1 MNTPLSAQRHGGTGQ
16 DDPLLRELVYVN
28 DREPGISRVR
38 RGRGFSYHLPDGSL
52 LRDAADLKRI
62 KALGLPPAYTD
73 VWICMLAE
81 GHLQATGI
89 DDRGRKQYRYHELWS
104 AYRDRTKFDQL
115 IGFGKVLPGLRRRI
129 LRDLK
134 GEPFKE
140 RTVLAALCMLLDRAH
155 LRVGSQAYVEEN
167 GTFGATTLLKRH
179 LRLEGD
185 RLDLQFTGK
194 GGKRVRRRLRHPTLS
209 RVLDRISDLPGRQ
222 LFVWRDDQDQL
233 HPVDSGRLNAYL
245 SEIAGPEVSA
255 KTFRTWAGS
264 VAALA
269 AARKAMTQDRRPAI
283 KEMCE
288 AAAERLSNTAA
299 ICRSSYVHPA
309 IIELAQPEPP
319 IDRAWFAGTL
329 EARRNLQLD
338 EEYLL
343 RFLQKVSNGS

>member
-1 MNTPLSAQRHGGTGQ
+1 MNELPSAQSHGGIGR
-16 DDPLLRELVYVN
+16 DDPVPQGLVYVSGS
-28 DREPGISRVR
+28 DPGISRVR

-52 LRDAADLKRI
+52 LRDAAELMRI
-62 KALGLPPAYTD
+62 KALGLPPAYSD
-73 VWICMLAE
+73 VWICMQAE
-81 GHLQATGI
+81 GHLQATGV

-104 AYRDRTKFDQL
+104 AYRDRTKFGQL
-115 IGFGKVLPGLRRRI
+115 IDFGEALPGLRRRI

-134 GEPFKE
+134 GEPFNE
-140 RTVLAALCMLLDRAH
+140 QTVLAALCMLLDRAH

-209 RVLDRISDLPGRQ
+209 RVLDKIADLPGRQ

-245 SEIAGPEVSA
+245 SETAGPELSA

-264 VAALA
+264 VAALSS
-269 AARKAMTQDRRPAI
+269 ARKAMAQERRPTI

-288 AAAERLSNTAA
+288 AAADRLSNTAA

-309 IIELAQPEPP
+309 IIDLAQPEPP
-319 IDRAWFAGTL
+319 VDRHWFARPL
-329 EARRNLQLD
+329 QARRNLKLD

-343 RFLQKVSNGS
+343 RFLEKVSDLS